1 MKYMF
6 LIFENI
12 RRNLVRTIL
21 TGLCTMV
28 LVLVVTMVFT
38 VLTALDKSTTE
49 KQTNLKAI
57 VTEKWQVPSMMPYS
71 YAQAL
76 SEGGA
81 AADDPNA
88 ARPDDYM
95 SWGFF
100 VGSTEENPA
109 KRSFENLFFAFIM
122 EPEKARTMLDEV
134 DALSDDEAQPLMAA
148 IERMKDV
155 PNGVIVGLERLEKMK
170 KRVGDRMTVFGR
182 NYRDMNL
189 ELEIVGTFPKEPAR
203 YADSSV
209 ISREYFNRQL
219 DAYQRSHENKPH
231 PMAEKSLG
239 LVWLRLKDR
248 ATFNKVS
255 EQILTS
261 PSFTNPPVKIET
273 SSTGIGGFLEAWRDI
288 IWAMRWL
295 MTPACLLTLSL
306 VISNAISISVRERQM
321 EFAVMKV
328 LGFQP
333 NHILALVL
341 IEALL
346 IGTLSGVLSA
356 GLTYGVVNGV
366 WGGLPFRIAF
376 FPKFA
381 VPLSALWWG
390 AAMGAGTALLGSFRP
405 AWTARSVKVSDVFAR
420 VT

>member
-1 MKYMF
+1 MKYLF
-6 LIFENI
+6 LVFENI
-12 RRNLVRTIL
+12 RRNPVRTIL
-21 TGLCTMV
+21 TGLGTMV
-28 LVLVVTMVFT
+28 MVLVVTLVFT
-38 VLTALDKSTTE
+38 VLTALDRATTE
-49 KQTNLKAI
+49 KQSNLKAI
-57 VTEKWQVPSMMPYS
+57 VTEKWQIPSMMPYS

-81 AADDPNA
+81 DPDDPDA
-88 ARPDDYM
+88 ARPEDSM

-109 KRSFENLFFAFIM
+109 KRSFENMFFAFIM

-134 DALSDDEAQPLMAA
+134 DTLSDDDALPLTTA
-148 IERMKDV
+148 IQRMKDV
-155 PNGVIVGLERLEKMK
+155 PNGVIVGQERLDKMK
-170 KRVGDRMTVFGR
+170 KKVGDRITVFGR

-189 ELEIVGTFPKEPAR
+189 ELEIVGTFPREPAR

-209 ISREYFNRQL
+209 ISRDYFNRQL
-219 DAYQRSHENKPH
+219 DAYQNTHNNKPH
-231 PMAEKSLG
+231 PMAEKTLG

-248 ATFNKVS
+248 QTFAKVS
-255 EQILTS
+255 EQVLTS
-261 PSFTNPPVKIET
+261 PSFTSPPVKIET

-295 MTPACLLTLSL
+295 MAPACLLTLSL
-306 VISNAISISVRERQM
+306 VISNAISISVRERQL

-328 LGFQP
+328 LGFRPGQ
-333 NHILALVL
+333 ILAMVLV
-341 IEALL
+341 EALL
-346 IGTLSGVLSA
+346 IGTLSGLLSA
-356 GLTYGVVNGV
+356 VLTYAAVNGI

-381 VPLSALWWG
+381 VPLDALWWG
-390 AAMGAGTALLGSFRP
+390 AAMGASTAFVGSFLP
-405 AWTARSVKVSDVFAR
+405 AWKARSVKVADVFAR

>member
-1 MKYMF
+1 MKYAF

-12 RRNLVRTIL
+12 RRNLIRTIL

-28 LVLVVTMVFT
+28 MVVVVTLVFT
-38 VLTALDKSTTE
+38 VLSALDRATTE
-49 KQTNLKAI
+49 KQRNLKAI
-57 VTEKWQVPSMMPYS
+57 VTEKWQIPSMMPYS
-71 YAQAL
+71 YATAL

-81 AADDPNA
+81 ASDDPNA
-88 ARPDDYM
+88 ARPEDSM

-134 DALSDDEAQPLMAA
+134 DTLTDDEAQPLLAA
-148 IERMKDV
+148 IQRMKDV
-155 PNGVIVGLERLEKMK
+155 PNGVIVGQERLDKMK
-170 KRVGDRMTVFGR
+170 KRVGDRVTVFGR
-182 NYRDMNL
+182 NYRDMDL
-189 ELEIVGTFPKEPAR
+189 ELEIVGTFPREPAR

-209 ISREYFNRQL
+209 ISRDYFNRQL
-219 DAYQRSHENKPH
+219 DAYQRSHQNKPH
-231 PMAEKSLG
+231 PMAEKTLG

-248 ATFNKVS
+248 KSFSKVS

-261 PSFTNPPVKIET
+261 PSFTSPPVKIET

-288 IWAMRWL
+288 IWGMRWL
-295 MTPACLLTLSL
+295 MAPACLLTLSL
-306 VISNAISISVRERQM
+306 VISNAISISVRERQL

-328 LGFQP
+328 LGFRPTQ
-333 NHILALVL
+333 ILVL
-341 IEALL
+341 VLTEALL
-346 IGTLSGVLSA
+346 IGAVSGFLSA
-356 GLTYGVVNGV
+356 AMTYAGINGM
-366 WGGLPFRIAF
+366 GGLPFRIAF

-381 VPLSALWWG
+381 VPLEALWWG
-390 AAMGAGTALLGSFRP
+390 PAMGSLTAFAGSVVP
-405 AWTARSVKVSDVFAR
+405 AWRARTVKVSDVFAR

>member
-1 MKYMF
+1 MKYLF
-6 LIFENI
+6 LVFENI
-12 RRNLVRTIL
+12 RRSPVRTIL
-21 TGLCTMV
+21 TGLGTMV
-28 LVLVVTMVFT
+28 MVLVVTLVFT
-38 VLTALDKSTTE
+38 VLSALDRATTE
-49 KQTNLKAI
+49 KQSNLKAI
-57 VTEKWQVPSMMPYS
+57 VTEKWQIPSMMPYS
-71 YAQAL
+71 YAKAL

-81 AADDPNA
+81 APDDPNA
-88 ARPDDYM
+88 ARPEDYM

-134 DALSDDEAQPLMAA
+134 DTLSDEEALPLTTA
-148 IERMKDV
+148 IQRMKEV
-155 PNGVIVGLERLEKMK
+155 PNGVIVGQERLDKMK
-170 KRVGDRMTVFGR
+170 KKVGDRITVFGR

-189 ELEIVGTFPKEPAR
+189 ELEIVGTFPREPAR

-209 ISREYFNRQL
+209 ISRDYFNRQL
-219 DAYQRSHENKPH
+219 DAYQKTHNNKPH
-231 PMAEKSLG
+231 PMAEKTLG

-248 ATFNKVS
+248 PTFSKVS

-261 PSFTNPPVKIET
+261 ASFTSPPVKIET

-288 IWAMRWL
+288 IWGMRWL
-295 MTPACLLTLSL
+295 MAPACLLTLSL
-306 VISNAISISVRERQM
+306 VISNAISISVRERQL

-328 LGFQP
+328 LGFRP
-333 NHILALVL
+333 NQILALVL
-341 IEALL
+341 AEALL

-356 GLTYGVVNGV
+356 ALTYAAVNGI

-381 VPLSALWWG
+381 VPLDALWWG
-390 AAMGAGTALLGSFRP
+390 AAMGAVTAFVGSVFP
-405 AWTARSVKVSDVFAR
+405 AWKARSTKVAEVFAR

>member
-1 MKYMF
+1 MKYLF
-6 LIFENI
+6 LIVENI
-12 RRNLVRTIL
+12 RRNLIRTIL
-21 TGLCTMV
+21 TGLGTMV
-28 LVLVVTMVFT
+28 MVLVVTLVFT
-38 VLTALDKSTTE
+38 VLTALDQATTE
-49 KQTNLKAI
+49 KQKNLKAI
-57 VTEKWQVPSMMPYS
+57 VTEKWQIPSMMPYS
-71 YAQAL
+71 YAKSL

-81 AADDPNA
+81 AADDPDA
-88 ARPDDYM
+88 ARPEDSM

-134 DALSDDEAQPLMAA
+134 DALSDEEAQPLIAA
-148 IERMKDV
+148 IKKMNEI
-155 PNGVIVGLERLEKMK
+155 PNGVIVGQERLDKMK
-170 KRVGDRMTVFGR
+170 KQVGDRITVYGR

-219 DAYQRSHENKPH
+219 DAYQRTHNNKPH
-231 PMAEKSLG
+231 PMAEKTLG
-239 LVWLRLKDR
+239 LVWLRLKNR
-248 ATFNKVS
+248 KTFNKVS

-261 PSFTNPPVKIET
+261 PSFTSPPVKIET

-288 IWAMRWL
+288 IWCMRRL
-295 MTPACLLTLSL
+295 VAPACMLTLSL
-306 VISNAISISVRERQM
+306 VISNAISISVRERQL

-328 LGFQP
+328 LGFTPTQ
-333 NHILALVL
+333 ILLLVL
-341 IEALL
+341 TEALL
-346 IGTLSGVLSA
+346 VRTLSGVLSG
-356 GLTYGVVNGV
+356 GLTYAAINGI

-381 VPLSALWWG
+381 VPLAALWWG
-390 AAMGAGTALLGSFRP
+390 AAMGAGTALVGSFQP
-405 AWTARSVKVSDVFAR
+405 AWTARTVKVSDVFAR